1 MTLGSALQVLLR
13 RWLVILLGL
22 IITLG
27 AAGYLYLRTPPS
39 YQATA
44 RMLLLLPADS
54 RGPEA
59 VGSPFLYLP
68 NGLNVL
74 ARIVSLAPTS
84 REFRTEMAAQGL
96 TSQFE
101 VGVDTASPTLTVSV
115 EGTDP
120 DNVIATRDG
129 LITGLQRE
137 LLVIQQEE
145 NAPREQTAHTRVYA
159 AESEPEQISGNRMRG
174 VLTVAGAGGLIT
186 LLAAFAIDQLIALR
200 RARKANR
207 PAKPT
212 RKSRNKAAADPAD
225 EADHTPTAHEP
236 APASG
241 PRPVS
246 LETPVQ
252 DAAYVDEEGDARPNE
267 RAEPANLDSGPDSAT
282 PAPPEAT
289 GTDDDPGETTDGELA
304 PRRASTTAGDAS
316 PTTSEAADGDDEPRT

>member
-1 MTLGSALQVLLR
+1 
-13 RWLVILLGL
+13 
-22 IITLG
+22 
-27 AAGYLYLRTPPS
+27 
-39 YQATA
+39 
-44 RMLLLLPADS
+44 
-54 RGPEA
+54 
-59 VGSPFLYLP
+59 
-68 NGLNVL
+68 
-74 ARIVSLAPTS
+74 
-84 REFRTEMAAQGL
+84 MAAQGL